1 MCGIYLTNIQIHK
14 DLVKKKLDL
23 ISHRGPDDQNI
34 IKVDDLTFG
43 HVRLSILDLDQ
54 RSSQPMSYFDK
65 TIVYN
70 GEIYNYKDVRDKLLP
85 QLQRKEDD
93 KLARQYLLRET
104 EPIDLNGR
112 L

>member
-1 MCGIYLTNIQIHK
+1 MEINWI
-14 DLVKKKLDL
+14 
-23 ISHRGPDDQNI
+23 DDYR
-34 IKVDDLTFG
+34 K
-43 HVRLSILDLDQ
+43 
-54 RSSQPMSYFDK
+54 
-65 TIVYN
+65 
-70 GEIYNYKDVRDKLLP
+70 EVRDKLLP